1 MQSWYEMVVSDYPK
15 TKAALSES
23 NSWADVRDIALAH
36 ALALEKDAA
45 AGERIITAAGALYVS
60 PIYPVTLIL

>member
-1 MQSWYEMVVSDYPK
+1 MQPWYEIVVTDSPK

-23 NSWADVRDIALAH
+23 NSWADVRDIALGH
-36 ALALEKDAA
+36 VLALEKDAA
-45 AGERIITAAGALYVS
+45 GGERIITAAGALHVN